1 MIKFF
6 RKIRFNFLK
15 SGNTSNYLK
24 YAVGEIFLVMI
35 GILLALQINNW
46 NENRKQQN
54 EFVNILKTIQKDLK
68 TDTLVANII
77 IDYYKEIQEN
87 SLKIIKKEITK
98 ENFKDYPKS
107 YSLVSRYRSFN
118 IQSKGFEMVK
128 NFSNKNEIQNDSLFI
143 NISQFY
149 TAFLPIIDDSNSFV
163 KKEVLTNIDVYK
175 KYDWYIDWTQGNI
188 TPEIITYFTES
199 EEYRKQVAS
208 HNLLAGKN
216 HLLFITSYRDNA
228 IKVIDLID
236 NQLDKM

>member
-6 RKIRFNFLK
+6 RKIRFNLLK
-15 SGNTSNYLK
+15 KGNSTNYLK
-24 YAVGEIFLVMI
+24 YAIGEIFLVMV

-77 IDYYKEIQEN
+77 IDYYKEIEEN
-87 SLKIIKKEITK
+87 SLKIIKNEITK
-98 ENFKDYPKS
+98 ENFKDHPNS
-107 YSLVSRYRSFN
+107 YSLVSRYRPFN
-118 IQSKGFEMVK
+118 IQTKGFEMVK
-128 NFSNKNEIQNDSLFI
+128 NFSNNNEIQSDTLFV

-149 TAFLPIIDDSNSFV
+149 TAFLPIIDDSNNFV
-163 KKEVLTNIDVYK
+163 KKEVFNNIDAYK
-175 KYDWYIDWTQGNI
+175 KYNWYIDWTQGNI

-199 EEYRKQVAS
+199 EEYKKQVAS

-228 IKVIDLID
+228 IKVIDLIE
-236 NQLDKM
+236 NQLVKI